1 MSEYYDSDIS
11 LPRWL
16 WIGALVLIVLLA
28 VGYIFSPRD
37 RDDRPILLLPDV
49 KAVEDYRVALID
61 WQAQARELDSQ
72 ISTILSGRFGSDL
85 FTTSR
90 ESQKMIDAGV
100 RLLNNIEQQKTPTVA
115 TPARAMAV
123 RMASEYL
130 EAARATLV
138 WTTTPTNDNLSK
150 AQNHL
155 ASARERLSELEAS
168 EWTTTHK

>member
-1 MSEYYDSDIS
+1 MSDYYDSEITI
-11 LPRWL
+11 PPWL
-16 WIGALVLIVLLA
+16 WIGVLVVIVLLA
-28 VGYIFSPRD
+28 IGYIFSPRD
-37 RDDRPILLLPDV
+37 RDNRPILLLPDV

-61 WQAQARELDSQ
+61 WQSQTRELDSQ

-100 RLLNNIEQQKTPTVA
+100 MLLSNIEQKKTPTVA
-115 TPARAMAV
+115 TPARVMAL

-138 WTTTPTNDNLSK
+138 WTTTPTEENLLK

-155 ASARERLSELEAS
+155 ASARILLSELEAS
-168 EWTTTHK
+168 EWITQK